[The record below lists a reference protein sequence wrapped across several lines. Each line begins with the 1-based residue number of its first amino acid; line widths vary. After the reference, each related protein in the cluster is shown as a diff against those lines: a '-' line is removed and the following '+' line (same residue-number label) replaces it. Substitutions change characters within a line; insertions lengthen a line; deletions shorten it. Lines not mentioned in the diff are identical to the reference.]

1 MRILAIIFSICFI
14 LSAAVQYND
23 PDPAIWVTIYLLG
36 AVASFLFIRNVLPSW
51 GYLLLGLAYLV
62 GAITQWPPEFEGFL
76 FGEVQKMRNMNIEL
90 ARESFGLG
98 IVAVAMFMYWLS
110 ARRRSIS

>member
-1 MRILAIIFSICFI
+1 MRILAIIFTICFV

-23 PDPAIWVTIYLLG
+23 PDPAIWIALYLIA
-36 AVASFLFIRNVLPSW
+36 AVVSALFLKGSLPSI
-51 GYLLLGLAYLV
+51 AYLV
-62 GAITQWPPEFEGFL
+62 LGIGFLIGAILQWPPEFEGFL

-98 IVAVAMFMYWLS
+98 IVSVAMFIYWAASRQLGK
-110 ARRRSIS
+110 